1 MEAAFKGMQGSMVPA
16 TFISRTVADG
26 ETIAA
31 GAPVQYAD
39 AERQQA
45 ETADG
50 TEAFLGIH
58 CPVSIEGDA
67 EFPQSA
73 RIMTQGV
80 VFVEVADDVSEGDSV
95 GFNAAGEW
103 GVAGEDYSFRIV
115 GAQFDDTIAEGGLAP
130 VRMMGTEIE
139 EIEETGEVEG

>member
-1 MEAAFKGMQGSMVPA
+1 MEAAFKGMQGSMAPA
-16 TFISRTVADG
+16 TFISRTVAEG

-39 AERQQA
+39 EERRQA
-45 ETADG
+45 GAADG
-50 TEAFLGIH
+50 TKAFLGIH

-67 EFPQSA
+67 EFPESA

-80 VFVEVADDVSEGDSV
+80 VFVEVADDVSEGDQV

-103 GVAGEDYSFRIV
+103 GAADDTTYTFRIV
-115 GAQFDDTIAEGGLAP
+115 GAQFDDTVAAGGLAP
-130 VRMMGTEIE
+130 VRMIGTEIE
-139 EIEETGEVEG
+139 ELEDGSNG

>member
-16 TFISRTVADG
+16 TFISRTVAEG

-31 GAPVQYAD
+31 GAPAQYAD
-39 AERQQA
+39 AERRQV

-50 TEAFLGIH
+50 TKAFLGIH

-67 EFPQSA
+67 EFPASA

-80 VFVEVADDVSEGDSV
+80 VFVEVADDVSEGDQV
-95 GFNAAGEW
+95 GFNADGEW
-103 GVAGEDYSFRIV
+103 GAADSTTYTLRIV
-115 GAQFDDTIAEGGLAP
+115 GAQYDDTIAAGGLAP
-130 VRMMGTEIE
+130 IRLMGTEIE
-139 EIEETGEVEG
+139 EIEELEE